1 MKPQKLIQI
10 NLEDGREVT
19 HTISYDQ
26 EFNIVDQKVT
36 LDSTGE
42 EIPESDPAM
51 ESIREFSSQFISP
64 GDYYEDCRH
73 RPLLCYLNE
82 NGSLE
87 GFDIVEGTE
96 GWSCDEDKCGV
107 VKLTMSEAY
116 ELENLWKTSGQQGVM
131 ESRGWSAKDA
141 SEFIEN
147 WTPNKNQ

>member
-1 MKPQKLIQI
+1 MKPPKVIQI

-19 HTISYDQ
+19 HTINYDQ

-51 ESIREFSSQFISP
+51 PSIIEFSAQFISP
-64 GDYYEDCRH
+64 GDYYEDCRY

-82 NGSLE
+82 NGGLE
-87 GFDIVEGTE
+87 GFDIVEGT
-96 GWSCDEDKCGV
+96 
-107 VKLTMSEAY
+107 EAY